1 MSEEEE
7 YEEEEDDQESK
18 NKAMESKE
26 VKNPSINNVENN
38 EKTEEKKETGTKK
51 SNKSS
56 KKTASKKK
64 ATKDEN
70 AYKLP
75 SPEQVVSTRAFLEK
89 TVTSAIQEALLE
101 LARKRDDIEDPL
113 LWVGEYLVKK
123 AKEKK

>member
-1 MSEEEE
+1 MSEEDE

-18 NKAMESKE
+18 NKAIESKE
-26 VKNPSINNVENN
+26 VKNPSINNNVNN
-38 EKTEEKKETGTKK
+38 DKTEEKKETTSKK
-51 SNKSS
+51 SNKS
-56 KKTASKKK
+56 KKTTSKKK
-64 ATKDEN
+64 TTNTNEN

-75 SPEQVVSTRAFLEK
+75 SPEQVVSTRAFLES

-101 LARKRDDIEDPL
+101 LARKRDEIDDPL